1 MQDFVK
7 KLLVPLS
14 ILLAAG
20 TVVFAWAR
28 GSQHAQLLNDAR
40 QLQGEVN
47 NMQVRRLV
55 FQRLAQDLVVYSQQN
70 PNIDAVLVP
79 MGLKAAPAKPQ
90 TGQPQPQPLSSG
102 STTTPTTTPR
112 R

>member
-1 MQDFVK
+1 MEDSVK
-7 KLLVPLS
+7 KLLVPVAV
-14 ILLAAG
+14 LLAAG
-20 TVVFAWAR
+20 SVVLTWAR

-55 FQRLAQDLVVYSQQN
+55 FQRLAQDLVLYSQQN

-79 MGLKAAPAKPQ
+79 MGLKNAPALQQ
-90 TGQPQPQPLSSG
+90 TGQPTQQRPQSPG
-102 STTTPTTTPR
+102 FTTPTTPR